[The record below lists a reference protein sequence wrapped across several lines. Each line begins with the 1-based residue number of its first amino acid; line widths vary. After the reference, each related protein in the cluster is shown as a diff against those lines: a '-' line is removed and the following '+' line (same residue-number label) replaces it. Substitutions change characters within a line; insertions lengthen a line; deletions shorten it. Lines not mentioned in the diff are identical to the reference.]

1 MDFNSNRHNNSNRP
15 AGVFRPHAEA
25 QEDKASAPVKAH
37 GTEPTDSNANWS
49 KWKVWTGG
57 LLTVAVAL
65 LLAGAFWL
73 FIFAKPASQAN
84 YVDGSNLQAVFLTNK
99 QVYFGKVYSVN
110 DNFLVLRDIY
120 YLQSPQNASNKSTS
134 GNVSLVKLGCEL
146 HRPQDQMI
154 INQRQVSFWEN
165 LQKDGQVAK
174 AVANYQQAH
183 PNGQQCPTNT
193 QTTQPNQTEQTPPA
207 NQNQDQTNTS
217 PNTSG
222 TSDNSKQSDTNT
234 KQ

>member
-15 AGVFRPHAEA
+15 AGVFRPHTEA
-25 QEDKASAPVKAH
+25 TEDKAAGAARTQQKTA
-37 GTEPTDSNANWS
+37 TDTSNGNWS

-57 LLTVAVAL
+57 LLTIAVAL

-73 FIFAKPASQAN
+73 FIFAKPASQAS

-99 QVYFGKVYSVN
+99 QVYFGKVTSVN
-110 DNFLVLRDIY
+110 DGFLVLRDIY

-146 HRPQDQMI
+146 HRPQDQMV

-165 LQKDGQVAK
+165 LQPSGQVAK

-183 PNGQQCPTNT
+183 PNGQQCPDNT
-193 QTTQPNQTEQTPPA
+193 QSTGQPGQEQTAPQTQT
-207 NQNQDQTNTS
+207 NQNPTNKT
-217 PNTSG
+217 T
-222 TSDNSKQSDTNT
+222 DNT
-234 KQ
+234 KQSTDNTKQ